1 VIQVL
6 TLDDK
11 APVREPNMAASAEIV
26 AAFQDPPIN
35 VIFKPRQKTRT
46 FYQ

>member
-6 TLDDK
+6 TLDAK
-11 APVREPNMAASAEIV
+11 APVREPKMAASAEVV
-26 AAFQDPPIN
+26 AGFQDPPIN
-35 VIFKPRQKTRT
+35 LIFEPRQKTRT

>member
-6 TLDDK
+6 TLDAN
-11 APVREPNMAASAEIV
+11 APVREPKMAASAEIV
-26 AAFQDPPIN
+26 AGFQDPPIN
-35 VIFKPRQKTRT
+35 VIFKARQNTRT